1 MFVDVRQLPD
11 GTTIQTDVCIV
22 GGGLAGITL
31 AKEFLGMPLRVGV
44 LESGGLEPAADTEA
58 LNDVILAGERRLS
71 LDFSRARFLGGTTN
85 LWSGHHSPLNVTQ
98 LAPRD
103 WVPDSEWPIDAAE
116 LAPFLRRAEPYLQL
130 SGLDFNVETW
140 AAATPDFAAV
150 RLPIGGGPLAE
161 RLFHRRRILFGEAY
175 RADLASESANVTV
188 FLYATAQ
195 ALDTDEPARTV
206 ERVRVA
212 TLDGKR
218 LAVTARVFVLAAGL
232 ENARLLLLSNNRR
245 PAGLGNEHD
254 TVGRW
259 FTGLLNLVSGR
270 VLLARDTGF
279 HRFYDIDGWH
289 DPAFPTHTDTV
300 VGLELAPDLQAR
312 ERIGNYV
319 AFVGETYR
327 GEYDAAFL
335 SLRRIVS
342 QLKRGQMPDSLASD
356 IATILRD
363 PGSAAMGLYGQLSG
377 SAGTRQYRLHHLFE
391 QVPNPESRLTLTSER
406 DRLGLPKMRVDWRL
420 SELDKRTL
428 LSGQTQVAQAFGAAG
443 VGRLQVDPA
452 LEEAPWPDTL
462 RHTGAFTGTTR
473 ASEDPR
479 RGVVDRNGRVHGM
492 SNLYITG
499 ASVFPTGVGLAV
511 GWPIVALAI
520 RLADYLKQ

>member
-1 MFVDVRQLPD
+1 
-11 GTTIQTDVCIV
+11 
-22 GGGLAGITL
+22 
-31 AKEFLGMPLRVGV
+31 
-44 LESGGLEPAADTEA
+44 
-58 LNDVILAGERRLS
+58 
-71 LDFSRARFLGGTTN
+71 
-85 LWSGHHSPLNVTQ
+85 
-98 LAPRD
+98 
-103 WVPDSEWPIDAAE
+103 
-116 LAPFLRRAEPYLQL
+116 
-130 SGLDFNVETW
+130 
-140 AAATPDFAAV
+140 
-150 RLPIGGGPLAE
+150 
-161 RLFHRRRILFGEAY
+161 
-175 RADLASESANVTV
+175 
-188 FLYATAQ
+188 
-195 ALDTDEPARTV
+195 
-206 ERVRVA
+206 VRVA

-232 ENARLLLLSNNRR
+232 ENARLLLLSNDRS

-259 FTGLLNLVSGR
+259 FTGVLNLVSGR
-270 VLLARDTGF
+270 GLLARDAGF

-300 VGLELAPDLQAR
+300 VGLELTADLQAR
-312 ERIGNYV
+312 ERIGGYA
-319 AFVGETYR
+319 AFIAETYQ

-335 SLRRIVS
+335 SLRRIIN
-342 QLKRGQMPDSLASD
+342 QLKHGQMPDSLESD
-356 IATILRD
+356 IAAIMKD
-363 PGSAAMGLYGQLSG
+363 PGTAAMGLYGQLAG

-391 QVPNPESRLTLTSER
+391 QVPNPESRLMLNSER

-428 LSGQTQVAQAFGAAG
+428 LSGQTQVAQALGAAG

-452 LEEAPWPDTL
+452 LEEAPWPDGL

-479 RGVVDRNGRVHGM
+479 RGVVDRNGQVHGM

-499 ASVFPTGVGLAV
+499 PSVFPTGVGLAV

-520 RLADYLKQ
+520 RLADYLKL